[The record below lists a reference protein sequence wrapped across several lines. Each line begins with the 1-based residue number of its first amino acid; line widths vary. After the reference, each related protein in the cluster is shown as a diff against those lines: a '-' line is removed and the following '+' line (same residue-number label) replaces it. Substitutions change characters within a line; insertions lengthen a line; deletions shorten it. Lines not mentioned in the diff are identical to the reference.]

1 MSSSL
6 DMALEASGKPKIMIK
21 GEVADFNDSG
31 KMAGS

>member
-21 GEVADFNDSG
+21 SEVADSDDSG
-31 KMAGS
+31 KIAGS